1 MNRSRITDISNRIAT
16 QGVLTLQDLIE
27 LQNAG
32 LDLTEYVDRD
42 EVSKGYIDSE
52 KYNSIIRYL
61 GGDSLSPS

>member
-61 GGDSLSPS
+61 GGDPIS